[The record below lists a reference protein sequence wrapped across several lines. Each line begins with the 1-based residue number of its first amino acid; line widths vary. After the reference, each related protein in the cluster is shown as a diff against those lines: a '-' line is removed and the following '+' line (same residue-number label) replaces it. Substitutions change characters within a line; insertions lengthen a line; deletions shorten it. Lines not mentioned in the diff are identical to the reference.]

1 MPSEVERLRTG
12 MRVLS
17 SAIAAVAEATTDSQR
32 LLDTLVRSAA
42 EVIHD
47 ACVVLLKTPDGP
59 RAAAIY
65 DPDPVVRDELR
76 DLYAKPLDES
86 AVYTNRAMVSGESGL
101 YPALD
106 LQTLR
111 ARLSPEMVEVFARIG
126 LTGTL
131 IVPMRVQ
138 GEIYGVLSV
147 LRHRPHQRPL
157 DELDLELA
165 QDLANHAAIAIANA
179 RHVDA
184 LRENEELRR
193 AKEELGRVNG
203 FLDAIIENI
212 PDMVFVK
219 EASRL
224 AFTRFNRAGEELIG
238 VSRES
243 MIGKTDYDF
252 FPPEEAMHFQGM
264 DHETLRNKVLVDIP
278 EEPIHTANGTRWL
291 HTKKVPILD
300 ETGIPR
306 YLLGISQ
313 DITDAKLYQQALL
326 DAKERAEAANKEL
339 EAFSY
344 SVAHDLRAPLRAIDG
359 FSQALHEDYGER
371 LDAEGHRMLQR
382 VREQAQRMARLIDDL
397 LALSRVTRHDFV
409 PEDVDLGI
417 LAQDAV
423 VQLHR
428 TSVERTVHVQIST
441 SLATRADPRMLAI
454 VFDNLIGNAWKFTSK
469 TEDARIEV
477 GQFHKGAERVF
488 FVRDNG
494 AGFDPQYAHKLF
506 GVFQRLH
513 TETEFPGT
521 GIGLATVAR
530 IILRHRGRVWAT
542 GEPGMGATFF
552 FTLGEPEAS

>member
-1 MPSEVERLRTG
+1 

-32 LLDTLVRSAA
+32 LLDTLVQQAA

-47 ACVVLLKTPDGP
+47 TCIVLLKTPDGLT
-59 RAAAIY
+59 AGAVY
-65 DPDPVVRDELR
+65 DPDPELCAELR
-76 DLYAKPLDES
+76 ALYEKPLGGGATYTHQAMQTGQSGLFPAVDLES
-86 AVYTNRAMVSGESGL
+86 ARG
-101 YPALD
+101 
-106 LQTLR
+106 
-111 ARLSPEMVEVFARIG
+111 RLSDEMYALFSRIG
-126 LTGTL
+126 LSGSL

-138 GEIYGVLSV
+138 GEPYGVLTI
-147 LRHRPHQRPL
+147 LRHRPFPRPL

-193 AKEELGRVNG
+193 AKEELGRANG

-219 EASRL
+219 DALKL

-238 VSRES
+238 VSRDV

-252 FPPEEAMHFQGM
+252 FPPEEAMHFQSM

-278 EEPIHTANGTRWL
+278 EEPIHTATGKRWL

-300 ETGIPR
+300 DTGVPR

-313 DITDAKLYQQALL
+313 DITNAKQHQQALL
-326 DAKERAEAANKEL
+326 EAKERAETANKEL

-359 FSQALHEDYGER
+359 FSQALYEDYNDR
-371 LDAEGHRMLQR
+371 LDDEGRRFLQR
-382 VREQAQRMARLIDDL
+382 VREQAQRMATLIDDL
-397 LALSRVTRHDFV
+397 LALSRVTRHDLV
-409 PEDVDLGI
+409 PDEVDLGVVARDVI
-417 LAQDAV
+417 AQLQRSDPD
-423 VQLHR
+423 R
-428 TSVERTVHVQIST
+428 SVDVAISPHL
-441 SLATRADPRMLAI
+441 STRADRRMIAI
-454 VFDNLIGNAWKFTSK
+454 AFDNLIGNAWKFTSK
-469 TEDARIEV
+469 TASPKIEI
-477 GQFHKGAERVF
+477 GQFHRDGERVF

-494 AGFDPQYAHKLF
+494 AGFDAQYAHKLF

-513 TETEFPGT
+513 SEREFPGT

-530 IILRHRGRVWAT
+530 IILRHRGRVWAE
-542 GEPGMGATFF
+542 GQPGMGATFF
-552 FTLGEPEAS
+552 FTLGDPEAP